1 MEDKNRNLS
10 QEELN
15 LIEETERFME
25 EVSRNPR
32 AANAFPPESA
42 FDELME
48 KIRKQDEE
56 QELIR
61 LGRIYKK
68 RRSMRKY
75 LILAAAL
82 VLALALGI
90 TSMGGEKISEI
101 FQMKKYGRE
110 QTWMDSDD
118 VIHPSEHNTEDEVYQ
133 EIEDTYGFYPVTFG
147 YLPGG
152 VNFKSATSGD
162 IIRQITLIYQGQE
175 EQQMLC
181 RIYLN
186 YSEHAR
192 EIDMEDGVTGT
203 SSIQLPETTVMLKE
217 QEVTGDRSPRWTA
230 EFTYQDAH
238 YIYTISGI
246 GKEEVEKI
254 FKNLN
259 FYE

>member
-25 EVSRNPR
+25 EVGRNPR

-68 RRSMRKY
+68 KRGMRKY

-82 VLALALGI
+82 VLALALGM
-90 TSMGGEKISEI
+90 TSIGGEKISEI

-110 QTWMDSDD
+110 QTKMDSDG
-118 VIHPSEHNTEDEVYQ
+118 VIRPLDHIMEDEVYQ
-133 EIEDTYGFYPVTFG
+133 EIEDVYGLYPVTFG
-147 YLPGG
+147 YLPMDMEFQ
-152 VNFKSATSGD
+152 NATFNEPL
-162 IIRQITLIYQGQE
+162 RQIFLIYQGQE
-175 EQQMLC
+175 KQQMIC
-181 RIYLN
+181 RLYLN
-186 YSEHAR
+186 YNEHAR
-192 EIDMEDGVTGT
+192 EIDMEDGVIGT

-217 QEVTGDRSPRWTA
+217 QEVFGDRSPRWTA
-230 EFTYQDAH
+230 EFEYQNIF
-238 YIYTISGI
+238 YYYVFLEIEQ
-246 GKEEVEKI
+246 EEVEKI
-254 FKNLN
+254 VKNLN
-259 FYE
+259 FY

>member
-1 MEDKNRNLS
+1 
-10 QEELN
+10 
-15 LIEETERFME
+15 
-25 EVSRNPR
+25 
-32 AANAFPPESA
+32 
-42 FDELME
+42 
-48 KIRKQDEE
+48 
-56 QELIR
+56 
-61 LGRIYKK
+61 
-68 RRSMRKY
+68 MRKY

-118 VIHPSEHNTEDEVYQ
+118 VIHPLDHNTEDEVYQ
-133 EIEDTYGFYPVTFG
+133 EIEDAYGFYPVTFG
-147 YLPGG
+147 YLPR
-152 VNFKSATSGD
+152 NMEFQDAIFSDA
-162 IIRQITLIYQGQE
+162 IRQIAITYQGHE

-186 YSEHAR
+186 YNEHAR
-192 EIDMEDGVTGT
+192 EIDMEDGIIGT
-203 SSIQLPETTVMLKE
+203 SSIQLPETTVTLKE
-217 QEVTGDRSPRWTA
+217 QEVTGDPSPRWTA

-246 GKEEVEKI
+246 EKEEIEKI
-254 FKNLN
+254 VKNLN

>member
-101 FQMKKYGRE
+101 FQMKQYGRE
-110 QTWMDSDD
+110 QTKMDSDG
-118 VIHPSEHNTEDEVYQ
+118 VIDSLNGITEEEVYQ
-133 EIEDTYGFYPVTFG
+133 EIEDVYGFYPVTFG
-147 YLPGG
+147 YLPSGMKFQ
-152 VNFKSATSGD
+152 NATLNELL
-162 IIRQITLIYQGQE
+162 RQIFLIYQGQE

-192 EIDMEDGVTGT
+192 EIDMEDGVVGT
-203 SSIQLPETTVMLKE
+203 SSIRLPETTVTIQE
-217 QEVTGDRSPRWTA
+217 QEVANDRSPRWTA
-230 EFTYQDAH
+230 EFTYQNAH
-238 YIYTISGI
+238 YIYIMSGI
-246 GKEEVEKI
+246 EEEEVEKI
-254 FKNLN
+254 VKNLS
-259 FYE
+259 FS

>member
-82 VLALALGI
+82 ILALALGI

-101 FQMKKYGRE
+101 FHTKKLGRD
-110 QTWMDSDD
+110 QTQMDSDG
-118 VIHPSEHNTEDEVYQ
+118 VIDSLNDITEEEVYQ
-133 EIEDTYGFYPVTFG
+133 EIEDAYGFYPVTFG
-147 YLPGG
+147 YLPR
-152 VNFKSATSGD
+152 NMKFQNATFNELL
-162 IIRQITLIYQGQE
+162 RQIFLMYQGQG

-181 RIYLN
+181 RIYLSYN
-186 YSEHAR
+186 EHAR
-192 EIDMEDGVTGT
+192 GIDLEDGVIGT

-217 QEVTGDRSPRWTA
+217 QEVAGDHSQRWTA
-230 EFTYQDAH
+230 EFTYQDIH
-238 YIYTISGI
+238 YIYIISGMER
-246 GKEEVEKI
+246 EEVEKI
-254 FKNLN
+254 VKNLS
-259 FYE
+259 FS

>member
-56 QELIR
+56 RELIR

-110 QTWMDSDD
+110 QTKMDSDG
-118 VIHPSEHNTEDEVYQ
+118 VIRPLDHIMEDEVYQ
-133 EIEDTYGFYPVTFG
+133 EIEDVYGFYPVTFG
-147 YLPGG
+147 YLPTDMEFQ
-152 VNFKSATSGD
+152 NATFNELL
-162 IIRQITLIYQGQE
+162 RQIFLIYQGQN

-192 EIDMEDGVTGT
+192 EIDMEDGVIGT
-203 SSIQLPETTVMLKE
+203 SSIQLPETTVVLKE
-217 QEVTGDRSPRWTA
+217 QEVAGDPSPR
-230 EFTYQDAH
+230 
-238 YIYTISGI
+238 
-246 GKEEVEKI
+246 
-254 FKNLN
+254 
-259 FYE
+259 